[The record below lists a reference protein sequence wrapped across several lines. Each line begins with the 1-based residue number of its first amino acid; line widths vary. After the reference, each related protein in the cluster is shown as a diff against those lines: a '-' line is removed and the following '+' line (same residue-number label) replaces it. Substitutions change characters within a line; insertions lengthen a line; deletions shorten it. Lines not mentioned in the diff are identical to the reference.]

1 MVLRHL
7 GTRQQTPPGQRQI
20 IGIDIRQSLGQR
32 ALERLLAAIA
42 VLEKVGATPWA
53 NRATSELN
61 TVRKLVTRMGVVSRT
76 DFLAPGY
83 ALLET
88 LTALVIGLLL
98 VARFKYPL
106 AEGLLVGFVT
116 LIFVYMVRLIRDID
130 GPFEYTQDGQAG
142 ASEVELFPLTEYRA
156 RLEAKLAALP
166 AEVTAPAVD

>member
-1 MVLRHL
+1 MLRRPLLLLCLSTVAFAQAGRNYGRSVVISQQGIAATSQVLASQAGAYIL
-7 GTRQQTPPGQRQI
+7 AKGGSAV
-20 IGIDIRQSLGQR
+20 D
-32 ALERLLAAIA
+32 AAIA

-88 LTALVIGLLL
+88 LTTLVIGLLL

-116 LIFVYMVRLIRDID
+116 LIRLL
-130 GPFEYTQDGQAG
+130 
-142 ASEVELFPLTEYRA
+142 S
-156 RLEAKLAALP
+156 
-166 AEVTAPAVD
+166 